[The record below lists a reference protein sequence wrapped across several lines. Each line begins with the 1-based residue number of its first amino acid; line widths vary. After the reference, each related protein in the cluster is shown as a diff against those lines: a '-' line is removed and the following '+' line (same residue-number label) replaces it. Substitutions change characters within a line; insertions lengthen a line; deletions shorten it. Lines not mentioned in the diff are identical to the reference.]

1 MRSESILAVDGCRHN
16 HLTVGAS
23 SEKWWGVLTSSPD
36 VPTADVVSAAGDVVM
51 LEDIPVRFGEI

>member
-36 VPTADVVSAAGDVVM
+36 VPTADVVSAVGVVM
-51 LEDIPVRFGEI
+51 LFEDIPVRCGEI